1 MGIRRTINNQASFSG
16 NKRIYDRNL
25 VMNKRENNMR
35 NICRLIIWIFS
46 ITMFTLYGLP
56 FIERILLCSLSP
68 NPFN

>member
-1 MGIRRTINNQASFSG
+1 MGIRRTINNQDSFSG

-35 NICRLIIWIFS
+35 NICRLIISIFS

-56 FIERILLCSLSP
+56 FIERILLCSLSQ
-68 NPFN
+68 NPFI

>member
-1 MGIRRTINNQASFSG
+1 MGIRRTINNQASLSG

-35 NICRLIIWIFS
+35 HICRLIIWIFS